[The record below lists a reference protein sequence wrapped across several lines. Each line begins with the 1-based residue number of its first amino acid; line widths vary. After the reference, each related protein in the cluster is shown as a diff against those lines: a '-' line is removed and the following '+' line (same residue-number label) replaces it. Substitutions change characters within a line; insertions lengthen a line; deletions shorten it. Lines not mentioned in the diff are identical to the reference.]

1 IPTYYKNPELLNMRS
16 SHGHDMSIIGG
27 IGRIGYMRGGK
38 KALWR
43 DEDLA
48 ETFLNR
54 VIKFIDD
61 TQEKEQ
67 PFFLYYALHQPH
79 VPRVPSERFRGATE
93 LGPRGDVIVEMDW
106 CVGELYK
113 ELQRLGILED
123 TMIVFSS
130 DNGPVLDDGYL
141 DGAYELNGTHKPTG
155 PLRGGKYS
163 KFDGGSRI
171 PFIVSWP
178 GLEHKGVTHALISQ
192 VDLFA
197 SFADMLSMELPDDA
211 AIDSQDQYAALVGK
225 DPVGRKEL
233 LVEDV
238 TCGKM
243 LRSGNWTYLSP
254 SEGSPYMKQVRIETG
269 LSHDPQ
275 LYNMDYDIGQRENV
289 AWEYTSVVTDM
300 EARIRKIMES
310 RKTR

>member
-1 IPTYYKNPELLNMRS
+1 M
-16 SHGHDMSIIGG
+16 
-27 IGRIGYMRGGK
+27 
-38 KALWR
+38 
-43 DEDLA
+43 
-48 ETFLNR
+48 
-54 VIKFIDD
+54 
-61 TQEKEQ
+61 
-67 PFFLYYALHQPH
+67 
-79 VPRVPSERFRGATE
+79 
-93 LGPRGDVIVEMDW
+93 IVEMDW